1 MQKLRISNTYNKES
15 NQYEKNTFDIRESEK
30 LITGKVSISSK
41 KDNKY
46 ILKTLPFVAFKS
58 KIDRETERAILDSRG
73 QLFDAEIGL
82 MVDNFQDQTGKTIT
96 YAKVVINKAK
106 FEAIDKHNQAKANG
120 YQPEEELLDDD
131 IPF

>member
-1 MQKLRISNTYNKES
+1 MQKLRISNTYNKEN
-15 NQYEKNTFDIRESEK
+15 NQYEKGTFEVRENEK
-30 LITGKVSISSK
+30 SITGKVNISSK

-82 MVDNFQDQTGKTIT
+82 MVDNFQDKSGKTIT
-96 YAKVVINKAK
+96 YIKLVINKAR
-106 FEAIDKHNQAKANG
+106 FEAVDKHNQAKANG
-120 YQPEEELLDDD
+120 YQPEAEDLTE

>member
-1 MQKLRISNTYNKES
+1 MQKLRISNTYNKEN
-15 NQYEKNTFDIRESEK
+15 NQYEKGTFEVRENEK
-30 LITGKVSISSK
+30 SITGKVNISSK

-46 ILKTLPFVAFKS
+46 ILKTLTFVAFKS

-82 MVDNFQDQTGKTIT
+82 MVDNFQDKSGKTIT
-96 YAKVVINKAK
+96 YIKLVINKAR
-106 FEAIDKHNQAKANG
+106 FEAVDKHNQAKANG
-120 YQPEEELLDDD
+120 YQPEAEDLTE

>member
-1 MQKLRISNTYNKES
+1 MQKLRITNTYNKEN
-15 NQYEKNTFDIRESEK
+15 NQYEKGTFDIRESEK
-30 LITGKVSISSK
+30 SITGKVNISTK
-41 KDNKY
+41 KDDKY
-46 ILKTLPFVAFKS
+46 ISKSLPFIAFKS

-96 YAKVVINKAK
+96 YIKLVINQAR
-106 FEAIDKHNQAKANG
+106 FEAVDKHNQAKANG
-120 YQPEEELLDDD
+120 YQSEDLLDDD

>member
-15 NQYEKNTFDIRESEK
+15 NQYNKNDFDIRESEK
-30 LITGKVSISSK
+30 SITGKVNISTK

-46 ILKTLPFVAFKS
+46 ISKTLPFIAFKS

-82 MVDNFQDQTGKTIT
+82 MEDNFQDQTGKTIT
-96 YAKVVINKAK
+96 YVKVVINQAR
-106 FEAIDKHNQAKANG
+106 FEAVDKHNQDKANG
-120 YQPEEELLDDD
+120 YQPEAEDLTE

>member
-1 MQKLRISNTYNKES
+1 MQKLRISNTYNKEN
-15 NQYEKNTFDIRESEK
+15 NQYEKGTFEVRENEK
-30 LITGKVSISSK
+30 SITGKVSISSK
-41 KDNKY
+41 KDDKY
-46 ILKTLPFVAFKS
+46 ISKTLPFIAFRS
-58 KIDRETERAILDSRG
+58 TIDRETERAILNSRG

-106 FEAIDKHNQAKANG
+106 FEAVDKHNQAKANG
-120 YQPEEELLDDD
+120 YQPEDLLDDK